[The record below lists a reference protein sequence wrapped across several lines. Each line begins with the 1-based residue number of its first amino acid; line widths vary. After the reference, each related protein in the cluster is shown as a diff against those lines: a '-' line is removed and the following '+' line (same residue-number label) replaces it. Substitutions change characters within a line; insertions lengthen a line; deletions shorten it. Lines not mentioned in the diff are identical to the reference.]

1 MSGLSDFRMSGSRAF
16 EMVEQLENI
25 LAILKAEKSD
35 IENTLAKVE
44 DEKLPRDV
52 IRKLFC

>member
-1 MSGLSDFRMSGSRAF
+1 M
-16 EMVEQLENI
+16 ENI